1 MLIID
6 VLAVAFYKKEKE
18 GKAMFHV
25 IETENV
31 LIKDCMQAKKEN
43 RKFYIYGS
51 GMAGQMACLVLQS
64 LGIMVEGF
72 CVDAQYCKPDMTCM
86 GKRVIA
92 FEEMRKI
99 AKSEGKIAVL
109 VAFMNVRKN
118 IFESSEYLKIIE
130 GDFCSLGV
138 SPAILEE
145 GRIDRKFVDIHTDSF
160 CELYDMLEDETSKQ
174 CLNAYLNQKI
184 SGKLGYLEEL
194 YGKDQYYEKGLV
206 HLENVAC
213 MVDCGAY
220 DGDSYRAFCSSYES
234 NTGKAYQGIAFLL
247 EPDEQNFQTLQKQ
260 YGDQKN
266 IILENMGAWDK
277 KDTLWFQGDNTTASS
292 FSPNGTVSM
301 EVDSIDHIV
310 SQQGGGQKVDFI
322 KMDIEGS
329 ELHALQGAAS
339 IIKACHP
346 ILAVC
351 VYHKKHDLLTIPQYI
366 RKLYAGYRLYLRAY
380 TRYSEELVLY
390 AIPDGA

>member
-1 MLIID
+1 M
-6 VLAVAFYKKEKE
+6 
-18 GKAMFHV
+18 
-25 IETENV
+25 
-31 LIKDCMQAKKEN
+31 
-43 RKFYIYGS
+43 
-51 GMAGQMACLVLQS
+51 
-64 LGIMVEGF
+64 
-72 CVDAQYCKPDMTCM
+72 
-86 GKRVIA
+86 
-92 FEEMRKI
+92 
-99 AKSEGKIAVL
+99 
-109 VAFMNVRKN
+109 
-118 IFESSEYLKIIE
+118 IE

-145 GRIDRKFVDIHTDSF
+145 GRIDRKFVDIHADSF
-160 CELYDMLEDETSKQ
+160 CELYDMLEDQTSKQ

-206 HLENVAC
+206 HLESVTC

-220 DGDSYRAFCSSYES
+220 DGDSYRDFCSSYES

-260 YGDQKN
+260 YWGQKN

-277 KDTLWFQGDNTTASS
+277 KDTLWFQGDNMTASS
-292 FSPNGTVSM
+292 FSPNGTISI

-310 SQQGGGQKVDFI
+310 SQKWEQKVDFI

-339 IIKACHP
+339 VIKAFHP

-351 VYHKKHDLLTIPQYI
+351 VYHKKDDLLTIPQYI
-366 RKLYAGYRLYLRAY
+366 RELYERYRLYLRAY

-390 AIPDGA
+390 AIPDKV